1 MEDISEYEQMRLA
14 RIARNKEKLA
24 QLNIPTIATELQDQV
39 NRNKKKA
46 APTKGAKRA
55 KLTPSE
61 RPPPRRSS
69 RVQGLQ
75 SDGAHIISEN
85 RDKFVTSGGVGSSP
99 PNTTEREKYPIHPIS
114 FCTGN
119 STTDAAFLD
128 ILKASS
134 SPLTSTNAPVIK
146 SNPYTYLK
154 NFSVA
159 EDNVAKLTRKGTS
172 HLDFHP
178 TEGALIVAAGDKG
191 GNIGIWMVDHH
202 NLQIDKEEKEESE
215 AVKTITVTTP
225 ADNLSLDTTTTN
237 TYNNPSSSSS
247 PSSFE
252 GIVNFVPHYSYIS
265 GLKWSS
271 PTGSVSSS
279 KLFTSAY
286 DGSLRVL
293 DPERGEFALA
303 YGDEG
308 KEYSCMD
315 ISPNGHI
322 AYLGD
327 KNGDLDIIDL
337 RTKVQLAH
345 NVELHGKKI
354 NTLQISP
361 GGGEE
366 DKVLLS
372 ASTDTTVAIWDMR
385 KLHVKK
391 HTVVGKQAEVCSGHE
406 HQQSCQ
412 AAYWA
417 PDGSKKVVSTSFDDT
432 VVIWDARG
440 TKMEVVKKVKHNNN
454 TGRYML
460 PFRAVWWNNSD
471 AVVVGGLRR
480 TVDVISSDGKG
491 GGVDFALKSEY
502 MTAIPSRHCVHPTL
516 AVLASATGSGRV
528 HIFK

>member
-14 RIARNKEKLA
+14 RIARNKEKLS
-24 QLNIPTIATELQDQV
+24 QLNIPTIAMELQDQV
-39 NRNKKKA
+39 NRNTKKA
-46 APTKGAKRA
+46 APIKGAKRA

-85 RDKFVTSGGVGSSP
+85 RDNVIISGGEGSSP
-99 PNTTEREKYPIHPIS
+99 PSIIEREKYPKHPIS

-119 STTDAAFLD
+119 LNTDAAFLD
-128 ILKASS
+128 ILRAS
-134 SPLTSTNAPVIK
+134 SPLKSTNTPVVK
-146 SNPYTYLK
+146 LTPYAHLK
-154 NFSVA
+154 KLSVA
-159 EDNVAKLTRKGTS
+159 EENVAKLTLKGTS

-178 TEGALIVAAGDKG
+178 TEGALIIAAGDKG

-202 NLQIDKEEKEESE
+202 NLQIVKEEKEGSE
-215 AVKTITVTTP
+215 EIKTITGTTP

-237 TYNNPSSSSS
+237 TNNNVSASS
-247 PSSFE
+247 SSFE
-252 GIVNFVPHYSYIS
+252 GIVNFMPHYSYIS

-293 DPERGEFALA
+293 DPERGEFVLA

-308 KEYSCMD
+308 KEYSCME

-327 KNGDLDIIDL
+327 KNGELDIIDL

-385 KLHVKK
+385 KLHGKK
-391 HTVVGKQAEVCSGHE
+391 DTVAGKQAEVCSGNE

-440 TKMEVVKKVKHNNN
+440 TQMEVVKKVKHNNN

-491 GGVDFALKSEY
+491 GGVDFALESEY

-516 AVLASATGSGRV
+516 SVLASATGSGRV